1 MNTVVQRTAAA
12 PHPATPKRSGSGA
25 PRSAPRAPGI
35 DRILLDRDRLL
46 AQDEGRPVLVVEG
59 PSGYGKTVLAE
70 MWLERQRTQLTCCWV
85 SIDAASCDPVLF
97 LEQLLRAVGAENP
110 GRPEGGIDDEAARAE
125 RFALLCSRLDEEP
138 RGFCIVIDD
147 AHVLADSPS
156 LTYLANL
163 LDIASAKLRIGLTMQ
178 PGKIA
183 VGLGP
188 MTARGQASWIQAK
201 HLALTR
207 EECEAFARL
216 RGQNLSASQA
226 DWLFRA
232 TEGWP
237 VLTLLALAAP
247 LDPSPDD
254 VAAVTGSGPL
264 RSYIY
269 ERFVRGLSPDDQAV
283 LFALSCLGSA
293 PLALLTALEPAPA
306 RVELALIHFR
316 SLGIVQNRDLDEG
329 SVISLHALVREAAGR
344 LVDPGPD
351 RSRDALIREAAE
363 WYWRNGSGAAAVRL
377 ALDAGPSLAN
387 LSRAWLIEL
396 GFGFIFRS
404 GQHQTYLDLVE
415 RYESVSGAPDPEID
429 QTAAWA
435 LIFQRQ
441 FALAESRMTRI
452 ERSGVERLIDTV
464 PLQRSVMLSLR
475 DNYVQGG
482 ELSLR
487 WIRTHAGQHT
497 FDMGV
502 ASMVSAFSAKC
513 LGCFD
518 DAHVALREG
527 MYCFNVAQSAY
538 GIGWSHVVGAIVLAQ
553 AGRYRAALAQV
564 EGGLTRCP
572 ASQGFGSLR
581 TLLRGI
587 EAFLRYERNETERVR
602 ELLGEVLPFMAD
614 QGVVDAMIL
623 GFAAAARARASAG
636 DYGTA
641 LDILSEGEL
650 IGLQREFPRLTYGLR
665 AERALLLLRNGA
677 ANQARPIV
685 EGLVAGSGVRT
696 SASLLQARLAL
707 AGGDGNLARACLA
720 PILLRARTLGRQSR
734 LCEILLQMALTEE
747 LCGSDAAAYA
757 ALSEAL
763 EIGSAEGY
771 VRTFLDEGQTVRTL
785 IERWIRHAPI
795 ASRPAASL
803 AQALLKCAN
812 TTADRGPA
820 NPAASANLSFNKR
833 ERQILSLL
841 NEGLSNAQLAKR
853 CFISEGTV
861 KWYLHNLYE
870 KLGVGNRTAVLRAV
884 RDMGIGL

>member
-46 AQDEGRPVLVVEG
+46 AQDEGRPVLVIEG

-387 LSRAWLIEL
+387 LSRAWLIKL

-650 IGLQREFPRLTYGLR
+650 IGLQREFPRLTYGLQ

-677 ANQARPIV
+677 ANQAPDRRRPRRRQRRAHQCQPAAGPARPGRRRRESGSCLPGTDSSPGTHARTAEPSLRDPAANGAHRGTLRFGCGRLRRVVGGARDRKRGRLRPHVPGRGPDRSRADRTLDPSRSDREPAGRIAGPGAF
-685 EGLVAGSGVRT
+685 EMRGHDRGSRSGESGGLREPQ
-696 SASLLQARLAL
+696 LQQAR
-707 AGGDGNLARACLA
+707 A
-720 PILLRARTLGRQSR
+720 P
-734 LCEILLQMALTEE
+734 
-747 LCGSDAAAYA
+747 D
-757 ALSEAL
+757 
-763 EIGSAEGY
+763 
-771 VRTFLDEGQTVRTL
+771 
-785 IERWIRHAPI
+785 
-795 ASRPAASL
+795 SL
-803 AQALLKCAN
+803 AAQRGPLERATRQALLHL
-812 TTADRGPA
+812 RGNGEVVSPQ
-820 NPAASANLSFNKR
+820 PLR
-833 ERQILSLL
+833 EAR
-841 NEGLSNAQLAKR
+841 R
-853 CFISEGTV
+853 
-861 KWYLHNLYE
+861 
-870 KLGVGNRTAVLRAV
+870 R
-884 RDMGIGL
+884 